1 MVIEL
6 AYFACDFADL
16 PPFEAVFRVENVS
29 ILLLKFPQ
37 LRIRIER
44 AAEIRLPLTVSLT
57 ALRQIFESIKQLFA
71 LVEQI
76 DKLVDDFLLG
86 VDYTLG
92 SAVAYRIDRVQLGT
106 AR

>member
-6 AYFACDFADL
+6 AYFASDFADL

-37 LRIRIER
+37 LGIRIER

-57 ALRQIFESIKQLFA
+57 ALRQISILDYS
-71 LVEQI
+71 V
-76 DKLVDDFLLG
+76 DKELIG
-86 VDYTLG
+86 
-92 SAVAYRIDRVQLGT
+92 
-106 AR
+106 